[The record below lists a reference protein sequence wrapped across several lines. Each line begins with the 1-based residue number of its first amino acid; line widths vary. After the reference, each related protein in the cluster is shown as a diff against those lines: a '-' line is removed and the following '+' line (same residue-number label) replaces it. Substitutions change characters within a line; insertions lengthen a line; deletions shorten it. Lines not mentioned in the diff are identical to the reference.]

1 MNEIFICDGLAQ
13 KALSKNNHTALAT
26 AFAISFG
33 IGGRDFAG
41 KVLKK
46 LENACIAEDESEE

>member
-33 IGGRDFAG
+33 IGGRGFAE
-41 KVLKK
+41 KALKK
-46 LENACIAEDESEE
+46 LSETCGLEHGEKK